1 MNDGRKGDRPLVGL
15 TAILVGVFGTSVTDA
30 MAKHLVNHYPI
41 GQVMTLRAALV
52 MLIAW
57 PLVLRAGGWR
67 TLRTTRVRDH
77 LLRSAAALGA
87 TVTFYLALR
96 ELPLATTVAISLAAP
111 IMMTALSVPLLGEQ
125 VGIWRWSAVIVGFG
139 GVLIITDPFA
149 AGGLTIGAIWALLCG
164 LFFALSMI
172 GVRWLGSSE
181 GSLVILYWLN
191 GAMLAAGLVQLPFV
205 AVPMGGFD
213 IALLAVMAAGML
225 GGQLLTITAFRLAP
239 VSLVSPIYYL
249 SLVYTG
255 IIGWLVWA
263 ENPPTHVWIGSAIVV
278 ASGLV
283 ISWRE
288 RVRARQP

>member
-1 MNDGRKGDRPLVGL
+1 MTEGRKGDRPLVGL
-15 TAILVGVFGTSVTDA
+15 TAMLIGVFGTSVTDA

-41 GQVMTLRAALV
+41 GQIMVLRGALV
-52 MLIAW
+52 MLLAW
-57 PLVLRAGGWR
+57 PLVARAGGWR

-77 LLRSAAALGA
+77 LLRALAALCA

-96 ELPLATTVAISLAAP
+96 ELPLATTVAISLSAP
-111 IMMTALSVPLLGEQ
+111 IMMTALSVPLLGER
-125 VGIWRWSAVIVGFG
+125 VGVWRWSAVLVGFS

-149 AGGLTIGAIWALLCG
+149 AGGLSIGAIWALLCG
-164 LFFALSMI
+164 LAFALSMI

-191 GAMLAAGLVQLPFV
+191 AAMLAAGLVQLPFV
-205 AVPMGGFD
+205 AMPMGGFD
-213 IALLAVMAAGML
+213 VAMLAVMAAGML
-225 GGQLLTITAFRLAP
+225 AGQLLTINAFRLAP

-249 SLVYTG
+249 GLVYTG

-263 ENPPTHVWIGSAIVV
+263 ENPPVQVWVGSAVV
-278 ASGLV
+278 IASGLV

-288 RVRARQP
+288 RVRARSP